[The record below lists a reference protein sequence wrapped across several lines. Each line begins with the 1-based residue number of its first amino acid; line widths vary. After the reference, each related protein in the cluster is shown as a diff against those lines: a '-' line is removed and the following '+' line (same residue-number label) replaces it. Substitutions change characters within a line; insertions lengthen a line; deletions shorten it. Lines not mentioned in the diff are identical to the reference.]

1 MKDKHVNP
9 LLKSMGLLSTCI
21 LGLNVSLSAT
31 RSVKKKK
38 NKPTSVAFC
47 HVHWEINSVTGK
59 KWETF
64 HRGKE
69 KID

>member
-9 LLKSMGLLSTCI
+9 LLKSTGLLSACI
-21 LGLNVSLSAT
+21 LGLNVSLSVIG
-31 RSVKKKK
+31 SVKK
-38 NKPTSVAFC
+38 NRLASVAFC
-47 HVHWEINSVTGK
+47 HVHWEVNSAMGK

-64 HRGKE
+64 HRGEE

>member
-9 LLKSMGLLSTCI
+9 LLKSMGLLSACI

-38 NKPTSVAFC
+38 INLQVWLSVMS
-47 HVHWEINSVTGK
+47 IG
-59 KWETF
+59 
-64 HRGKE
+64 R
-69 KID
+69 